1 MQARKE
7 RGPQWDFSTQQLLY
21 DRRSDAY
28 YTHGRSPPP
37 TPPSKKRKVS
47 GAEAGPSIPDGSV
60 KNAEAGISNAQPTP
74 TINPPS
80 LPSSMP
86 STNARPISRG
96 NPQPMNGTQLTPGTT
111 SNTALPFLPPTQSQ
125 HQPPNQPSQ
134 SPAPSQTPNLPKPP
148 LPMPVPPGAQGLNPS
163 FLAQLQSLT
172 PAQLAALQSTNPA
185 LSNLPGFPG
194 NVQSN
199 GGGVPGQGG
208 DQFMTGTGGSQLR
221 GSGSLNSTLSQ
232 HQIPMQ
238 MQMQMAMQ
246 QMGKGNLSASSQG
259 LNSMLGLG
267 GMSGTGVMG
276 PPLGGQQGGQGPMV
290 GGSWTRDSS

>member
-1 MQARKE
+1 
-7 RGPQWDFSTQQLLY
+7 
-21 DRRSDAY
+21 
-28 YTHGRSPPP
+28 
-37 TPPSKKRKVS
+37 
-47 GAEAGPSIPDGSV
+47 
-60 KNAEAGISNAQPTP
+60 
-74 TINPPS
+74 
-80 LPSSMP
+80 
-86 STNARPISRG
+86 
-96 NPQPMNGTQLTPGTT
+96 
-111 SNTALPFLPPTQSQ
+111 
-125 HQPPNQPSQ
+125 
-134 SPAPSQTPNLPKPP
+134 
-148 LPMPVPPGAQGLNPS
+148 MPVPPGAQGLNPS

-194 NVQSN
+194 NMQSN
-199 GGGVPGQGG
+199 GRGVPGQGG
-208 DQFMTGTGGSQLR
+208 DQFMTGTGSQLR
-221 GSGSLNSTLSQ
+221 GSGSLNSILSQ

>member
-1 MQARKE
+1 
-7 RGPQWDFSTQQLLY
+7 
-21 DRRSDAY
+21 
-28 YTHGRSPPP
+28 
-37 TPPSKKRKVS
+37 
-47 GAEAGPSIPDGSV
+47 
-60 KNAEAGISNAQPTP
+60 
-74 TINPPS
+74 
-80 LPSSMP
+80 
-86 STNARPISRG
+86 
-96 NPQPMNGTQLTPGTT
+96 
-111 SNTALPFLPPTQSQ
+111 
-125 HQPPNQPSQ
+125 
-134 SPAPSQTPNLPKPP
+134 
-148 LPMPVPPGAQGLNPS
+148 MPVPPGAQGLNPS

-221 GSGSLNSTLSQ
+221 GSGNLNSTLSQ